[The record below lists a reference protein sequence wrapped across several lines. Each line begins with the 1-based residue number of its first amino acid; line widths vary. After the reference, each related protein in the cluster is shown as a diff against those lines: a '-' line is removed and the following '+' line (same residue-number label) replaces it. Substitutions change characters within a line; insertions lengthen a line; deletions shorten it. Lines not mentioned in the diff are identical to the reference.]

1 MTKKRNSKK
10 KKESSIIVTSIEEAE
25 KMVYEQI
32 KAGRNPRDISQIEF
46 IINGISK
53 RFNPYQI
60 RKIKEKFESKT
71 KSDNKDPD
79 TALLFELFSK
89 NVTPEQAVIQTKFN
103 PQFVKNTWEQYLEMA
118 RMQPVPKEVMKKLFH
133 YGNTQYSPCNTYD
146 RLLEAFSAATE
157 AAKELDRFYFPC
169 SACGIPVMLSENMI
183 NKTVQWMQSKWVCS
197 ERCLERGQ
205 NEIEN

>member
-10 KKESSIIVTSIEEAE
+10 KKESPIIVATIEEAE
-25 KMVYEQI
+25 KIVYDQI

-46 IINGISK
+46 VISGVTK

-89 NVTPEQAVIQTKFN
+89 DVRPEDTVIHTKFN
-103 PQFVKNTWEQYLEMA
+103 PKFVKQTWKEYLEMINE
-118 RMQPVPKEVMKKLFH
+118 QQVPKDVMKKLFD
-133 YGNTQYSPCNTYD
+133 YASSKYVPCNTYEK
-146 RLLEAFSAATE
+146 LLEVFKN
-157 AAKELDRFYFPC
+157 AKKAVEELDRFYFPC
-169 SACGIPVMLSENMI
+169 PVCEIPVWLTDNII
-183 NKTVQWMQSKWVCS
+183 NKTVQWMQSEWVCS
-197 ERCLERGQ
+197 KRCLERLQ
-205 NEIEN
+205 NEMEN

>member
-1 MTKKRNSKK
+1 MVKMAKKTNSNKK
-10 KKESSIIVTSIEEAE
+10 KGSSVIVTTIEEAE
-25 KMVYEQI
+25 RRVYEQI
-32 KAGRNPRDISQIEF
+32 KAGRNPRDITQIEF
-46 IINGISK
+46 IINGVSK

-71 KSDNKDPD
+71 KSNNQDPD

-103 PQFVKNTWEQYLEMA
+103 PQFVKNSWEQYLEMV

-133 YGNTQYSPCNTYD
+133 YGNSQLGPCNTYD
-146 RLLEAFSAATE
+146 RLLEAFSVAVE

-169 SACGIPVMLSENMI
+169 SVCGIPVMLSENMI
-183 NKTVQWMQSKWVCS
+183 NKTVQWMQGQWVCS
-197 ERCLERGQ
+197 PKCAE
-205 NEIEN
+205 